1 MTSKPC
7 YSEWE
12 SVLPEPKHLVNCN
25 TVIVRYTLSTPI
37 PSDSDHSSDLTI
49 NEQQSST
56 RDTDLKKFLPKL
68 YESGQ
73 VRNKRARS
81 DLVGSSGK
89 KMKVADTKNDV
100 VSSPGGGGNVVF
112 DCDLNNAVVIIE
124 E

>member
-12 SVLPEPKHLVNCN
+12 SILPEPKQLVNCS

-49 NEQQSST
+49 NEQESST
-56 RDTDLKKFLPKL
+56 SDADLKKFLPKW
-68 YESGQ
+68 YVS
-73 VRNKRARS
+73 NKRPRS
-81 DLVGSSGK
+81 DLVGSSAK

-112 DCDLNNAVVIIE
+112 DCDLNKVVIIE

>member
-1 MTSKPC
+1 MTCKPC

-12 SVLPEPKHLVNCN
+12 SILPEPKQLVNCS

-37 PSDSDHSSDLTI
+37 LSDSDHSSDLTS
-49 NEQQSST
+49 NEQ
-56 RDTDLKKFLPKL
+56 
-68 YESGQ
+68 ECGQ
-73 VRNKRARS
+73 VRNKRCRS

-112 DCDLNNAVVIIE
+112 DCDLNNAVVIVE